1 MSIAWCDVQD
11 MSSNQ
16 VVVSPCLPTDSMS
29 TIITQLAS
37 QENMPAGQ
45 LVLAY
50 GSNIASPTDT
60 IQSLGFNQ
68 FSNTFTA
75 FVEPT
80 VATTNRGNGTIAV
93 TISSPIGTSNFGQNT
108 NFTVSALPGPLLCNA
123 VSTNGFVLHGAVDAT
138 SYQVSVTTLGP
149 HGAYTSP
156 SVTVAAVPTS
166 TTSTPSS
173 STSTSTTT
181 STVAPT
187 STTVTTLPTT
197 GTNDV
202 GLGLTGGS
210 ALLMGTVLALVAVM
224 RRQQRRR
231 L

>member
-1 MSIAWCDVQD
+1 
-11 MSSNQ
+11 
-16 VVVSPCLPTDSMS
+16 MS
-29 TIITQLAS
+29 TVIAQLAS

-45 LVLAY
+45 LALAY
-50 GSNIASPTDT
+50 SGNIAAPTDT
-60 IQSLGFNQ
+60 LLSLNFNQ
-68 FSNTFTA
+68 FSDTFTA

-93 TISSPIGTSNFGQNT
+93 TISSPVGTSNFGQNT
-108 NFTVSALPGPLLCNA
+108 NFTVSAQPGPLLCNA
-123 VSTNGFVLHGAVDAT
+123 ASTNGCVLHGAVDTTAY
-138 SYQVSVTTLGP
+138 SVSVSVMGP
-149 HGAYTSP
+149 GGVYTSP

-166 TTSTPSS
+166 TTSTTSS

-181 STVAPT
+181 SKVAPSST
-187 STTVTTLPTT
+187 SASTLPTT

-210 ALLMGTVLALVAVM
+210 ALLMGIVLALVAVM
-224 RRQQRRR
+224 RRHHRRR